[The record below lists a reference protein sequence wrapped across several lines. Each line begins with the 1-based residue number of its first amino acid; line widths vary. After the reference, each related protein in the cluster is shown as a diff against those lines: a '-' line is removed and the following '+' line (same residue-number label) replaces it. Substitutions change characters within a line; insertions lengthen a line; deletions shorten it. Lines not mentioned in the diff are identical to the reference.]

1 MNLFSA
7 PVLLLSVVGSLL
19 VCDVGRAAE
28 PDPASHQI
36 HFDAAAAKWVEALP
50 VGNGRLGA
58 MIFGGV
64 TTERLQLNEAT
75 LWSGGPRDGTNP
87 KAREVLPKI
96 REAIFAGRHQET
108 DALAKQMQ
116 GLYTEAYMPLGDL
129 LLEFTE
135 NPSAASENPSAASEY
150 QRYLDLDRALAT
162 VRYRQG
168 DATFTR
174 EVFSS
179 APDQVIVVR
188 LTADQ
193 PGRIS
198 FSVTA
203 DSPLRRDRSTLGRDI
218 LVLRGRAPAHADP
231 SYLGGQPEPVRYD
244 EGPDSEGMR
253 FEARFRVLAEGGKV
267 QADGSRVTVTKADA
281 VTLLISAATSFNGYA
296 KSPGR
301 DGRDASAQAVRLL
314 AAAESK
320 SYGELLQ
327 RHLTEHQRLYHRVAL
342 DLGHNPTAEARTTLE
357 RLLHFAGGESDPA
370 LASLL
375 FNYGRYL
382 LISSSRPGGQPANLQ
397 GIWNDSVRPPWSSNY
412 TLNINAEMNYW
423 PAEVA
428 NLAECHE
435 PFLDFIA
442 ELAVSGHRMAE
453 VNYGTRGW
461 VAHHNS
467 DIWRHTSPV
476 GNFGGGDPMW
486 ANWYMGSGWLA
497 HHLWEHYAF
506 SGDRRY
512 LRDQAWP
519 VMKGAAE
526 FALDWLVKDP
536 STGTLT
542 TAPSTSPETPF
553 IKPDGTK
560 ASVTRGSTMDLAIIW
575 DLFTDCIEAA
585 RVLGIESEFAA
596 QLEKARSQLTPLKIG
611 SRGQLQE
618 WADDFREEDVHH
630 RHVSHLFAVYPGHEI
645 TPASPELWS
654 AARRSL
660 ELRGDEGTGWSLGWR
675 LILWARFRDG
685 DHAYILV
692 RNLLRPV
699 GGEGV
704 NYSRG
709 GGVYPNLFDAHPP
722 FQIDGNFAFTA
733 GVTEM
738 LVQSQNGEIDLLP
751 ALPSVWPDGSVRGL
765 RARGGYEVDLTW
777 AKGKLTAATL
787 HATQAGPIKLRA
799 GERTTTL
806 TLKTGE
812 SRTLNAELQ

>member
-1 MNLFSA
+1 MNVTPRAFSS
-7 PVLLLSVVGSLL
+7 LSAIGL
-19 VCDVGRAAE
+19 VATLGLARAAE
-28 PDPASHQI
+28 PDPASNQI
-36 HFDAAAAKWVEALP
+36 QFPEAAVKWVEALP

-58 MIFGGV
+58 MVFGGV

-87 KAREVLPKI
+87 KAKEVLPKI
-96 REAIFAGRHQET
+96 RAAIFAGHHQEA

-129 LLEFTE
+129 LFEFGAKEPVTD
-135 NPSAASENPSAASEY
+135 Y
-150 QRYLDLDRALAT
+150 QRQLDLDRAVAS
-162 VRYRQG
+162 VRYRQAG
-168 DATFTR
+168 ATLTR

-198 FSVTA
+198 FSVTS
-203 DSPLRRDRSTLGRDI
+203 DSPLQREHVTVGHDL
-218 LVLRGRAPAHADP
+218 LVLRGRAPSHTAP
-231 SYLGGQPEPVRYD
+231 SYLGGQAEPVTYD
-244 EGPDSEGMR
+244 HGPEAEGMR
-253 FEARFRVLAEGGKV
+253 FEARFRVLIEGGKV
-267 QADGSRVTVTKADA
+267 HADGSRVTVEKADA
-281 VTLLISAATSFNGYA
+281 ATLLISAATSFNGFD

-301 DGRDASAQAVRLL
+301 EGRDASAEATRLL
-314 AAAESK
+314 ASAESK
-320 SYGELLQ
+320 SYRDLLQ
-327 RHLTEHQRLYHRVAL
+327 RHLADYQRLYRRVTL
-342 DLGHNPTAEARTTLE
+342 DLGHNSAAEQRPTLE
-357 RLLHFAGGESDPA
+357 RLLHFAAGEADPA

-397 GIWNDSVRPPWSSNY
+397 GIWNDMVRPPWSSNY

-435 PFLDFIA
+435 PFLAFIA
-442 ELAVSGHRMAE
+442 DMAVTGRKMAE
-453 VNYGTRGW
+453 VDYGARGW

-467 DIWRHTSPV
+467 DIWRHASPV
-476 GNFGGGDPMW
+476 GNFGGGNPMW

-506 SGDRRY
+506 SGDQSY
-512 LRDQAWP
+512 LSKQAWP
-519 VMKGAAE
+519 VMKSAAE

-536 STGTLT
+536 VTGYLI
-542 TAPSTSPETPF
+542 TAPSTSPETSF
-553 IKPDGTK
+553 IKPDGTSAATTK
-560 ASVTRGSTMDLAIIW
+560 GATMDLGIIW
-575 DLFTDCIEAA
+575 DLFTNCIEAA
-585 RVLGIESEFAA
+585 HILGVDSEFASE
-596 QLEKARSQLTPLKIG
+596 LEKARSQLTPLKVG

-630 RHVSHLFAVYPGHEI
+630 RHVSHLFAVYPGREI
-645 TPASPELWS
+645 TPATPDLWN
-654 AARRSL
+654 AARHAL

-685 DHAYILV
+685 DHAYLLV
-692 RNLLRPV
+692 KNLLRPV

-733 GVTEM
+733 GVSEM
-738 LVQSQNGEIDLLP
+738 LLQSQNAELDLLP
-751 ALPSVWPDGSVRGL
+751 ALPSVWPDGSVHGL
-765 RARGGYEVDLTW
+765 RARGGYEVDLAWT
-777 AKGKLTAATL
+777 KGKLSSATVRS
-787 HATQAGPIKLRA
+787 TQAGTVKLRS
-799 GERTTTL
+799 GERTATL
-806 TLKTGE
+806 TLKAGE
-812 SRTLNAELQ
+812 SRTVNAELQ